1 VLVSNDIAEVI
12 GLVRIVVGLARELA
26 VAEELGQHC

>member
-1 VLVSNDIAEVI
+1 MRVSNDIAEVI
-12 GLVRIVVGLARELA
+12 GQEHTVVGFARELA